1 MIRQLFRL
9 YLFLLVCFSISV
21 TATAQTV
28 DIPDPNLRTAIE
40 KALGKASGATITMA
54 DIANLT
60 RLSALF
66 ANISDLTGLEAAT
79 NLRELNSRHLT
90 SEGMTAPYPTSHRWH
105 NSHIRHLT
113 AGRIK
118 QPDRTVSCG
127 QLNSRHLTAGRI
139 KQPKRTVS
147 CEQLNIRHLT
157 AGRIK
162 QPDTSKP

>member
-1 MIRQLFRL
+1 MTRQLFRL

-40 KALGKASGATITMA
+40 AELGKAPGDTITMA

-79 NLRELNSRHLT
+79 NLTELLNL
-90 SEGMTAPYPTSHRWH
+90 
-105 NSHIRHLT
+105 
-113 AGRIK
+113 
-118 QPDRTVSCG
+118 RTT
-127 QLNSRHLTAGRI
+127 Q
-139 KQPKRTVS
+139 
-147 CEQLNIRHLT
+147 
-157 AGRIK
+157 
-162 QPDTSKP
+162 